1 MNSIRKGFKQQTL
14 LIRNKDGNIV
24 SYEQKVLQRWSEY
37 YEKHFELEDGMGNDR
52 VEEWTMCI
60 QTAEPDAEPPNDV
73 DIEMAISKLKNGIA
87 TGHYQILGELIKDVR
102 KWAQE
107 GNLQK
112 QFKNMGGRD
121 HTTREEIWHMS
132 NC

>member
-73 DIEMAISKLKNGIA
+73 DIEMAISKLKNRKA
-87 TGHYQILGELIKDVR
+87 TGYDQIPAKMITGVELP
-102 KWAQE
+102 QYY
-107 GNLQK
+107 
-112 QFKNMGGRD
+112 
-121 HTTREEIWHMS
+121 
-132 NC
+132 